1 MLHVEQVVLEKVPA
15 WCSKAIKEVNQVQGV
30 IEEEAGGLL
39 PTASAAAAPV
49 PSSVGAWVRRAKGT
63 EGLLPRGLAVKG
75 PTSLSWEQK
84 GGGEIMAMLEKIR
97 SGLTWKERV
106 AATSNAVQ
114 TAGSQNPKEGAAAG
128 CGLLRRGAPEHRHRD
143 VTAWH

>member
-1 MLHVEQVVLEKVPA
+1 MPGLG
-15 WCSKAIKEVNQVQGV
+15 VQRTR
-30 IEEEAGGLL
+30 GLL
-39 PTASAAAAPV
+39 P
-49 PSSVGAWVRRAKGT
+49 W
-63 EGLLPRGLAVKG
+63 GLAVKG
-75 PTSLSWEQK
+75 PASPSWEQK
-84 GGGEIMAMLEKIR
+84 GGGEITAVLEKVR
-97 SGLTWKERV
+97 SSLTWKERV